1 MLDIVE
7 MGIAR
12 RIDIDDDSVT
22 VLITPTYSGCPAMNA
37 IEMEIRSTLTEH
49 GFDDVKVQKD
59 FSEAWTTEWMTPE
72 ARQKL
77 SGYGIAPPGII
88 NSQEL
93 KDRIVKCPYCG
104 SEHTEL
110 QTEFGATAC
119 KAQYF
124 CNDCDQPFEHF
135 KCH

>member
-12 RIDIDDDSVT
+12 DIDFDNDSVT
-22 VLITPTYSGCPAMNA
+22 VRITPTYSGCPAMNA
-37 IEMEIRSTLTEH
+37 IEIEIRSTLTEH
-49 GFDDVKVQKD
+49 GFNDIKVKKD
-59 FSEAWTTEWMTPE
+59 FSEIWTTEWMTSE

-77 SGYGIAPPGII
+77 SAYGIAPPGPVTGK
-88 NSQEL
+88 EL
-93 KDRIVKCPYCG
+93 KDRVVKCPYCD

-110 QTEFGATAC
+110 QAEFGATAC

-124 CNDCDQPFEHF
+124 CKDCHQPFEYF